1 MKIDIDC
8 REKELIQFCS
18 LLNKNNDISLNV
30 IQLHLGDLIINNKV
44 IIERKTLTDL
54 AASIKDGRYREQS
67 FRLQKSIE
75 EGYKV
80 IYMIEGNMD
89 LYVGSLPKDTLIR
102 TFYSL
107 MNKGFNVFLTK
118 NVKDTA
124 YFILQFAEKII
135 NTVSTLDTSSN
146 CIETPYENIEGVI
159 HKQKNTNLTRDN
171 ISIFMLSQLP
181 GISSI
186 TATIIMDKY
195 KHISNLIKDLAIDP
209 ECLDTFEYINPKNN
223 KPKKLNKNVI
233 KCIKELL

>member
-1 MKIDIDC
+1 MNINIDC

-18 LLNKNNDISLNV
+18 LLNTNTDISLNIV
-30 IQLHLGDLIINNKV
+30 QLNLGDLIIHNYV

-67 FRLQKSIE
+67 FRLQKALE
-75 EGYKV
+75 EGFKI
-80 IYMIEGNMD
+80 IYMIEGNLD
-89 LYVGSLPKDTLIR
+89 LYVGSIPKETLVK

-118 NVKDTA
+118 NVKETA
-124 YFILQFAEKII
+124 YFILQFSEKIK
-135 NTVSTLDTSSN
+135 NTEKKDLGN
-146 CIETPYENIEGVI
+146 YEDIEGVV

-181 GISSI
+181 GISNV
-186 TATIIMDKY
+186 TASIIMDKY
-195 KHISNLIKDLAIDP
+195 KHISHLIKDLTENPD
-209 ECLDTFEYINPKNN
+209 CLEKFEYVNPKNN

>member
-1 MKIDIDC
+1 MIINIDC

-18 LLNKNNDISLNV
+18 LLNTTSDISLNTL
-30 IQLHLGDLIINNKV
+30 QLHLGDAIINNSV

-67 FRLQKSIE
+67 FRLQKAKE
-75 EGYKV
+75 EGYKI
-80 IYMIEGNMD
+80 IYMIEGNLD
-89 LYVGSLPKDTLIR
+89 LYVGNISKDTLVK

-118 NVKDTA
+118 NVKETA
-124 YFILQFAEKII
+124 YFMLQFSEKIKANEKI
-135 NTVSTLDTSSN
+135 SLGENYEDT
-146 CIETPYENIEGVI
+146 EGII

-181 GISSI
+181 GISTV
-186 TATIIMDKY
+186 TATILMDNF
-195 KHISNLIKDLAIDP
+195 KHISNLIKELEKNP
-209 ECLDTFEYINPKNN
+209 KCLEEFEYINPKTN

-233 KCIKELL
+233 KCIIDYL